1 MKIFLEVIL
10 SASTILDHDCATG
23 SKAMSLEFITFY
35 YTPSIPMTNKTK
47 EEGVETIGMLRM
59 PKKKV
64 N

>member
-1 MKIFLEVIL
+1 MKMFLEDIL
-10 SASTILDHDCATG
+10 RASTILNHDYATG
-23 SKAMSLEFITFY
+23 NKAMSLEFIIFY

-47 EEGVETIGMLRM
+47 DKGAETIEMLTM

>member
-1 MKIFLEVIL
+1 MKMFLEDIL
-10 SASTILDHDCATG
+10 STSTILDHDCATG
-23 SKAMSLEFITFY
+23 NKAMSLEFIIFY

-47 EEGVETIGMLRM
+47 KEGVETIGMLRM

>member
-1 MKIFLEVIL
+1 MFTEDTL
-10 SASTILDHDCATG
+10 SASTILDPEYATG
-23 SKAMSLEFITFY
+23 NKAMSLEFVNFY
-35 YTPSIPMTNKTK
+35 YSPSIPKTNKTK